1 MIVTYSANQ
10 FAQEITS
17 LYEQFLESLQSLTFT
32 LESSGTRVSP
42 KVLRDAE
49 RFYSE
54 REKTFSGYF
63 YRDYLGLADVPE
75 DKKLEFWYLQPRLD
89 IEESLNSCLFANY
102 GTFISAIRFGGAFKG
117 LSDLLKDMHGSM
129 GYVVQ
134 KKAQSMQWNVRTR
147 DGRTWSCKRMIFNA
161 CRHYAFRILTLH
173 EILNAKNN
181 GCKTVQIGR
190 EFDEELDTVKVDDLL
205 YSEDLADKYFGYG
218 SQNEVFYDI
227 DEIEDNAV
235 QSK

>member
-1 MIVTYSANQ
+1 M
-10 FAQEITS
+10 
-17 LYEQFLESLQSLTFT
+17 
-32 LESSGTRVSP
+32 SG
-42 KVLRDAE
+42 
-49 RFYSE
+49 
-54 REKTFSGYF
+54 
-63 YRDYLGLADVPE
+63 
-75 DKKLEFWYLQPRLD
+75 
-89 IEESLNSCLFANY
+89 
-102 GTFISAIRFGGAFKG
+102 
-117 LSDLLKDMHGSM
+117 LLKDMHGSM

-147 DGRTWSCKRMIFNA
+147 DGRTWSCKRMI
-161 CRHYAFRILTLH
+161 LH
-173 EILNAKNN
+173 EILKAKNN

-190 EFDEELDTVKVDDLL
+190 EFDEEFDTVKVDDLL